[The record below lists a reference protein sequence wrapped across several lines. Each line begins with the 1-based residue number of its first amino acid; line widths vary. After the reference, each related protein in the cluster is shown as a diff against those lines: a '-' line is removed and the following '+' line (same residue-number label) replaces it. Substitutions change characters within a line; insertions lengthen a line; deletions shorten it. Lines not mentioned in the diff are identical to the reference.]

1 MINTF
6 TAGNHIL
13 RKALQ
18 ISMHEMAVLAEI
30 TNLSWNTK
38 TGGWCVKSR
47 ASIAEYIDLSVRT
60 VQEIMKTLYYKGYIE
75 YPDDLGISDPRVR
88 CTSIILEIRDS
99 TDIGFIVKDASGKYV
114 LASTSFF
121 NELRRVNPNFDEEAF
136 KKHLGGGVK
145 KLHASHFSQGEKNV
159 QGGGENVAGGA
170 ESAYINTPLNY
181 NINNSSLSPIGD
193 SAHSCDSI
201 AKSDAGACSNN
212 SDNVSFESIAKSDTF
227 ACSDNS
233 RSASNDTL
241 AHGNHMAA
249 RVSEKMYVPT
259 EAKAAPRPDAP
270 PRATDP
276 RHAELEKMFEEFRI
290 AYRKANG
297 NVGGFQVEFDHL
309 KKKHPKKWHE
319 IIPTLLEKFNDQL
332 EQRRLQKLEEGF
344 TPQLP
349 MLKRYVNEQM
359 WDRHYYT
366 SQGIPTS
373 AAPKLHYTPS
383 LPQFTEDQLK

>member
-1 MINTF
+1 MKKIY
-6 TAGNHIL
+6 GNERTIPYRPQLKQFFGSANAAIL
-13 RKALQ
+13 YAQL
-18 ISMHEMAVLAEI
+18 EFWA
-30 TNLSWNTK
+30 
-38 TGGWCVKSR
+38 VKSKGEAFYKFNAPCGHDLYR
-47 ASIAEYIDLSVRT
+47 AGDSLQEELCFNRRELENAMSRICKQYASKSEYENSSDKFESMPYCSYFNKVEH
-60 VQEIMKTLYYKGYIE
+60 VKYYFRNHEVCDYINE
-75 YPDDLGISDPRVR
+75 VDSDDLPIYEDGR
-88 CTSIILEIRDS
+88 S
-99 TDIGFIVKDASGKYV
+99 TIC
-114 LASTSFF
+114 ASTGTH
-121 NELRRVNPNFDEEAF
+121 NVHRVDA
-136 KKHLGGGVK
+136 H
-145 KLHASHFSQGEKNV
+145 NV
-159 QGGGENVAGGA
+159 H
-170 ESAYINTPLNY
+170 
-181 NINNSSLSPIGD
+181 PILILYKRLQQKITQEQN
-193 SAHSCDSI
+193 HCVSI
-201 AKSDAGACSNN
+201 TKSDAVACSNN

-259 EAKAAPRPDAP
+259 EAKADPRPDAP